1 MLLVLR
7 LFRNDEFRQ
16 ADRFCDTAVELWP
29 DIPELFIT
37 IFLLLE
43 SNVHTLQFYALALEE
58 KKLAGLLETLLVR
71 IFLYLTYCNEM
82 GLARFLKY
90 LADCC

>member
-29 DIPELFIT
+29 DIPELKIT
-37 IFLLLE
+37 IFLLWE
-43 SNVHTLQFYALALEE
+43 SNVLTLQFYALA
-58 KKLAGLLETLLVR
+58 
-71 IFLYLTYCNEM
+71 
-82 GLARFLKY
+82 
-90 LADCC
+90 

>member
-29 DIPELFIT
+29 NIPELKLR
-37 IFLLLE
+37 IFLLWNSMSYPPVLRAC
-43 SNVHTLQFYALALEE
+43 LRGEE
-58 KKLAGLLETLLVR
+58 TRGPLGEAFGEDLPLLDLL
-71 IFLYLTYCNEM
+71 
-82 GLARFLKY
+82 
-90 LADCC
+90 